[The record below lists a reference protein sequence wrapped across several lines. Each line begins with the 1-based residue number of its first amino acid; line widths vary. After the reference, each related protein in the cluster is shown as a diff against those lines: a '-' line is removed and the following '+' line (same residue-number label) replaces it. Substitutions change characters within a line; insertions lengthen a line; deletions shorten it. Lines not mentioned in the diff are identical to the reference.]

1 MEPLRPL
8 FWGQGMLLQP
18 QHFQQQDNYHD
29 GRLHHFL
36 RLFSPL
42 CWGIHSLA
50 VNEPGLR
57 NFVFEIEQGEV
68 LTFDGTLLRLG
79 GEGGPGTARAAA
91 RSFEHELDPGGK
103 PLSVYL
109 GVRRLQPHEGNL
121 GGVDGTRGEPG
132 SRRRFVLEEAEVAD
146 LFAGDDNP
154 CRLQYL
160 VHDAEILFDVSAE
173 RSQDYELVKLAEI
186 LRSADG
192 KGGTLS
198 RQYVAPC
205 ITVRSSPVLAAML
218 KEIRDQL
225 TAKGRE
231 IGAYARRGKDG
242 VELGARDLG
251 RLLMIQTLN
260 RHIPLF
266 HHHLELGDSHP
277 EVLYALLRQLTGELS
292 SFSTTIS
299 VLGARDGDDGV
310 PPYQHNELWRCFSQ
324 AIGRVRELLDELTTT
339 PVGDVLLKHD
349 GECFTADLDQQFLTG
364 DNRYYLAIR
373 SDLSPAQ
380 LYRLLQE
387 TGKITSRDDLPKLQ
401 KSFLFGLKLDVLESP
416 PEELVARAH
425 YRYFLIDQHSE
436 HWQKIRQQRNIA
448 VASTA
453 LAPDTE
459 MRLLAIWGK

>member
-1 MEPLRPL
+1 MESLRPL

-42 CWGIHSLA
+42 CWGVHTLV

-57 NFVFEIEQGEV
+57 NFVFEIEQAEIV
-68 LTFDGTLLRLG
+68 TFDGTLLRIG
-79 GEGGPGTARAAA
+79 GAAGPATAKAEPRA
-91 RSFEHELDPGGK
+91 FEHELDAGGK

-109 GVRRLQPHEGNL
+109 GVRRLQAHESNL
-121 GGVDGTRGEPG
+121 RDADGASDGGPK
-132 SRRRFVLEEAEVAD
+132 RRFMLEQSEVPD
-146 LFAGDDNP
+146 LFAGENT
-154 CRLQYL
+154 CQLQYL
-160 VHDAEILFDVSAE
+160 VHDAQILFDLPAE
-173 RSQDYELVKLAEI
+173 RSQDYELVKIAELI
-186 LRSADG
+186 RAADG

-198 RQYVAPC
+198 RQYIAPC
-205 ITVRSSPVLAAML
+205 ITVRSSPVLFAML
-218 KEIRDQL
+218 KEMRDLL

-231 IGAYARRGKDG
+231 IGAYARRDG

-251 RLLMIQTLN
+251 RMLMMQTLN

-277 EVLYALLRQLTGELS
+277 EVLYALLRQLIGELS
-292 SFSTTIS
+292 GFSRSIS
-299 VLGARDGDDGV
+299 VLGARGQDDV
-310 PPYQHNELWRCFSQ
+310 LPPYQHHDLWSCFSTALSRAQ
-324 AIGRVRELLDELTTT
+324 ELLNELTTT
-339 PVGDVLLKHD
+339 PVGDALLRHD
-349 GECFTADLDQQFLTG
+349 GEYFSADLEQQFLTG

-387 TGKITSRDDLPKLQ
+387 TGKITSREDMPKLQ
-401 KSFLFGLKLDVLESP
+401 KSFLFGLKLEALEAP

-436 HWQKIRQQRNIA
+436 HWQKIREQRNIA
-448 VASTA
+448 VSSTA
-453 LAPDTE
+453 LASDTE
-459 MRLLAIWGK
+459 IRLLAIWGK